1 MGVTRGDELTG
12 DVDVVIQPFIHE
24 NLGVYGER
32 REVDRIEDCDRR
44 PIKTDRRSSVLLHR
58 GKPGPRTPTP
68 CVAP

>member
-32 REVDRIEDCDRR
+32 QGSRSDRGLRPPPDQDRSEVLGLIA
-44 PIKTDRRSSVLLHR
+44 
-58 GKPGPRTPTP
+58 PR
-68 CVAP
+68 